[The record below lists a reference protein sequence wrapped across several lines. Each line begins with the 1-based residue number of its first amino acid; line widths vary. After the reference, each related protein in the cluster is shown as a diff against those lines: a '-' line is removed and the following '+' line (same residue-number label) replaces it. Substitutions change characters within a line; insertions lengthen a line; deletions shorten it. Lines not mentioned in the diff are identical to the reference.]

1 MCGYDLRSQVQRG
14 RRFSWIDMLLVAAVI
29 GVLVFWWRIGTESVR
44 EAEQTDVVQAILP
57 TSVPL
62 MQATATPTPTVTP
75 PPTPTAIPI
84 IQETVLLRH
93 IVGSGETLLSL
104 AIQYDVSVEDIQRAN
119 NLTSELIRVGDEL
132 TIPVLRDS
140 AVAQLSASTSEF
152 AYIVTTGDT
161 LSTIATKFGSNV
173 ENLLAANNLAA
184 GQFIRPGDI
193 LVIPVSGAPPEA
205 LQAPA
210 ASQTPQADATPV
222 LYPEPEL
229 TAPQDS
235 AVIAR
240 TDPVA
245 FSWAGVDRLAE
256 NEWYVLQI
264 LPRNL
269 AARALPTVWTK
280 QPTHRLEPSVAPAEG
295 ASADYAWLVS
305 IVRVNRNAEGRLL
318 LEAAS
323 PLSNVRTFSWR

>member
-1 MCGYDLRSQVQRG
+1 
-14 RRFSWIDMLLVAAVI
+14 MLLVAAVI
-29 GVLVFWWRIGTESVR
+29 GVLVFWWRVGTESVR
-44 EAEQTDVVQAILP
+44 EADQTDVVQAILP

-84 IQETVLLRH
+84 VQETILLRH

-140 AVAQLSASTSEF
+140 AAAQLIASSSEF
-152 AYIVTTGDT
+152 AYIVTAGDT

-184 GQFIRPGDI
+184 GQFIRPGDV
-193 LVIPVSGAPPEA
+193 LAIPVSGAPPEA
-205 LQAPA
+205 VQVTATGSPVQA
-210 ASQTPQADATPV
+210 SATPV
-222 LYPEPEL
+222 LYSQPRL
-229 TAPQDS
+229 TAPQDG
-235 AVIAR
+235 AIIAR
-240 TDPVA
+240 TDPVVLT
-245 FSWAGVDRLAE
+245 WTGVDQLAD
-256 NEWYVLQI
+256 NEWYIVQT

-269 AARALPTVWTK
+269 AARALPPTWTK
-280 QPTHRLEPSVAPAEG
+280 QTTHRLEPSVAPAEG
-295 ASADYAWLVS
+295 VAADYAWLVS
-305 IVRVNRNAEGRLL
+305 VVRVNRDAEDRLL
-318 LEAAS
+318 LEASS
-323 PLSNVRTFSWR
+323 PLSSVRTFSWR